1 MSGSAVRHWLEQ
13 HGPSSDPEALRIA
26 VALIE
31 NDSAPGDLSIGS
43 PARPL
48 VELWHAARR
57 VNPESLPQPTDKNAR

>member
-13 HGPSSDPEALRIA
+13 HGPNSDPEALRRA
-26 VALIE
+26 VALIV
-31 NDSAPGDLSIGS
+31 SGGAPGDLPIGS
-43 PARPL
+43 PARSL